1 MYLWSDF
8 LQLVIRPFAGLARI
22 RDHRRLQDGLLAFG
36 LTLLASTLVG
46 EIAAIKPYSGTRLA
60 SLPPDFLELESD
72 FIEWLNDQ
80 RFALPLYVSI
90 GALLL
95 WILGVA
101 IVHVLARRLGGRGAF
116 LGYMKITGYIA
127 VIGLIALPLS
137 LVQALSRAGGIDSV
151 SGGLAPLMPF
161 LSIALFVWQ
170 NGLYILAAQVHYSI
184 SFERAMA
191 VVVGPI
197 GCGLVL
203 LIGLVIGA
211 AALVV
216 VNAGL

>member
-1 MYLWSDF
+1 MS
-8 LQLVIRPFAGLARI
+8 
-22 RDHRRLQDGLLAFG
+22 
-36 LTLLASTLVG
+36 
-46 EIAAIKPYSGTRLA
+46 
-60 SLPPDFLELESD
+60 
-72 FIEWLNDQ
+72 
-80 RFALPLYVSI
+80 VS
-90 GALLL
+90 
-95 WILGVA
+95 
-101 IVHVLARRLGGRGAF
+101 H
-116 LGYMKITGYIA
+116 
-127 VIGLIALPLS
+127 
-137 LVQALSRAGGIDSV
+137 AGGIDSV

-203 LIGLVIGA
+203 LIGLGIGA